1 MPAPCFAP
9 VLVQSSDSRAVASDT
24 ANQAWLSLCCAVGGP
39 LFDVLARLYPLQQT
53 LETKLMIETALDH
66 VGAAYV
72 YQRASDGD

>member
-1 MPAPCFAP
+1 MNQ
-9 VLVQSSDSRAVASDT
+9 VQDFKFLYIEAEENIEYLIDM
-24 ANQAWLSLCCAVGGP
+24 
-39 LFDVLARLYPLQQT
+39 LARLYPLQQT